1 MSGFSCPPPLMPAP
15 IVSTEAPI
23 RNDGWF
29 PDIDPAELRAAR
41 RIRDVITSE
50 RLKLAVTG
58 AMLTV
63 GNQLAVWQAAHML
76 AGIADLAAV
85 PSRKLGD
92 TSRLVLLYTRA
103 IGAYAKAELVE
114 AYRDTDLTG
123 QGQHD
128 AEAVEPSIVELRRD
142 AIHAI
147 RDMLSRP
154 RLRAELI

>member
-1 MSGFSCPPPLMPAP
+1 MSGFSCPPSLMPAP

-41 RIRDVITSE
+41 RIRDVITPD
-50 RLKLAVTG
+50 RLKLAVHG

-63 GNQLAVWQAAHML
+63 GNQLAAWQAAHLL
-76 AGIADLAAV
+76 AGIGDLATV

-114 AYRDTDLTG
+114 TYRDIDLTG
-123 QGQHD
+123 QGQTD
-128 AEAVEPSIVELRRD
+128 TEAVEPSIVELRRD
-142 AIHAI
+142 ALHAI
-147 RDMLSRP
+147 RDMLGRT
-154 RLRAELI
+154 RLHAELI